1 MIGTLGLFLLA
12 LALAMD
18 CFTVSIT
25 CGIIQKRLGRQV
37 IAMAL
42 LFGGFQGGM
51 TLLGWSLAASFL
63 DYISSVDHW
72 FAFIL
77 LAFLGGKMIWEGFH
91 SSDDCHRFNPSRLST
106 LLTLAV
112 ATSID
117 ALAVGFSFTCMGFA
131 VLQSMFLPT
140 VIIGTV
146 STVMTVAGKF
156 IGVRLGRR
164 FNWPAE
170 QIGGIILILIGLK
183 VLLEHLTA

>member
-1 MIGTLGLFLLA
+1 MIGLLGLFFLA

-37 IAMAL
+37 VAMSL

-51 TLLGWSLAASFL
+51 TLLGWLLAASFL
-63 DYISSVDHW
+63 TYISSVDHW

-77 LAFLGGKMIWEGFH
+77 LAFLGGKMIWEG
-91 SSDDCHRFNPSRLST
+91 SRSGESHRHFNPSRLST
-106 LLTLAV
+106 LLTLAL

-131 VLQSMFLPT
+131 TCRSMAVPV
-140 VIIGTV
+140 VIIGAV
-146 STVMTVAGKF
+146 SAVMTVAGKTV
-156 IGVRLGRR
+156 GVYLGRR
-164 FNWPAE
+164 FHWPAE
-170 QIGGIILILIGLK
+170 QIGGVILILIGLK